1 MANYSV
7 GVDFGS
13 LSGRAVLVNLETGEE
28 VATSVLEYPHA
39 VMDQALPSGK
49 KLPPD
54 FALQHPK
61 DYLDVLA
68 STIPDVLKQANIRA
82 DDVVGIGIDF
92 TACTVLPVFSDGTP
106 LCFREEYQD
115 EPHAYVKLWKHHAA
129 QDEANKLNQIAAE
142 LGEDFLGRYGGKISS
157 EWLFPKLM
165 QILDEAPDVYEKM
178 DKFVEAADWIVW
190 QLTGKEMRSSCTAGY
205 KALWHK
211 QKGYPDKAFFKALD
225 PRLENVVDD
234 KLSRSICPIGSKAGE
249 LTKEAAALTG
259 LREGTAVAVG
269 NVDAHVALPAVNI
282 TDEGK
287 MLMIMGTSTCHILMG
302 TEEKNVPGMCG
313 VVEDGVVPG
322 YFGYEAG
329 QSCVGDHFDW
339 FVKNCLPAA
348 YRDEAEAQGVNIH
361 KFLREKAKQLRVGE
375 SGLVALDWW
384 NGNRSVLVDVDLT
397 GLIVGMTLL
406 TKPEEIYRALLEAT
420 AYGTRM
426 IIDTFEENG
435 VPIRA
440 LYAAGGIAEKD
451 ELMMQ
456 IYADVTNREIRISG
470 SPQAPAL
477 GSAMFGAVAA
487 GKAAGGFDTIGEAAS
502 VMAKVKDTVYRPAPE
517 NVKMY
522 DKLYSEYKIL
532 HDYFGRGEND
542 VMKRLKDIKEEVKS
556 C

>member
-129 QDEANKLNQIAAE
+129 QDEANKLNQIAAG
-142 LGEDFLGRYGGKISS
+142 LDEDFLSRYGGKISS

-178 DKFVEAADWIVW
+178 DKFVEATDWIVW

-249 LTKEAAALTG
+249 LTKEAAVLTG
-259 LREGTAVAVG
+259 LCEGTAVAVG